1 MTKKSVIIDGVTYTS
16 RAQLERACRERMPK
30 ATSLTPTEIH
40 LADFWRDL
48 ILGHPTI
55 QEKFDR
61 FGGENAVAFGFKKN
75 DMGDGTS
82 MGFIGADGEFMP
94 FSYKRAC
101 EGHFP
106 PKDPET
112 FHRRDLIDGMRR
124 SIQPQIDA
132 FRATLP
138 RLNGKVQC
146 AATGQWFVPYEI
158 EIDHHPRS
166 FRELA
171 LAFLEIA
178 REDHGGGLPEIEKQD
193 AGHPDHNKI
202 KDPVWEEAWRLWH
215 KAEATYQPL
224 SKAAHYAKKG
234 GGQ

>member
-30 ATSLTPTEIH
+30 ATSTTPTEIP
-40 LADFWRDL
+40 LDDFWHGL
-48 ILGHPTI
+48 IAGHPTI

-61 FGGENAVAFGFKKN
+61 FDGENAEAFGYRKN

-82 MGFIGADGEFMP
+82 MGFIGANGEFMP

-124 SIQPQIDA
+124 SIQPQIEA

-138 RLNGKVQC
+138 RLNGNVQC
-146 AATGQWFVPYEI
+146 ATTGVWCDPREI
-158 EIDHHPRS
+158 EIDHHPRE
-166 FRELA
+166 FADLA
-171 LAFLEIA
+171 KAFLEIA
-178 REDHGGGLPEIEKQD
+178 REDHGGGLPEIEKHD
-193 AGHPDHNKI
+193 AGHPDHNRM
-202 KDPVWEEAWRLWH
+202 VNRTYEEAWIEWH
-215 KAEATYQPL
+215 RAEASYQPL
-224 SKAAHYAKKG
+224 SKAAHYAKK
-234 GGQ
+234 